1 MALKFCPKCGN
12 KLETD
17 SSFCDACGADLTEKK
32 KNAETST
39 PVVSEPIQES
49 KLKPETNNYADFIPR
64 LVAIII
70 DGIIISIIG
79 WLILLPINFNPLRMF
94 WQSYFV
100 NYAIGFL
107 YYFLLDAFN
116 KGQTLGKAALK
127 LRTVDEKTFKPT
139 TPDKY
144 ALNNLLKAGSFLLF
158 IDFIVGILMNS
169 GKPERRLR
177 LMQNVSETVVIS
189 IK

>member
-12 KLETD
+12 KLESDT
-17 SSFCDACGADLTEKK
+17 SFCDACGADLRERPEKTETVPEQKVQPT
-32 KNAETST
+32 AEKI
-39 PVVSEPIQES
+39 PGDAD
-49 KLKPETNNYADFIPR
+49 YADFIPR

-107 YYFLLDAFN
+107 YYFLLEAFN

>member
-12 KLETD
+12 ELESD
-17 SSFCDACGADLTEKK
+17 ASFCDACGADLREKRESLE
-32 KNAETST
+32 NST
-39 PVVSEPIQES
+39 PSISKPIQEYQ
-49 KLKPETNNYADFIPR
+49 KKAETIVYADFLPR

-79 WLILLPINFNPLRMF
+79 WLILLPFEFNPFRMF
-94 WQSYFV
+94 WQSYLV

-107 YYFLLDAFN
+107 YYFLLETYN
-116 KGQTLGKAALK
+116 NGQTLGKAALN

-144 ALNNLLKAGSFLLF
+144 AINNLLKAGSFLLL
-158 IDFIVGILMNS
+158 IDFIIGILMNS

-177 LMQNVSETVVIS
+177 LMQNASETVVITT
-189 IK
+189 K